1 MTRNVEQLG
10 QVFTP
15 PKVVAFMLDLCTQ
28 QRPGAGA
35 VGR

>member
-15 PKVVAFMLDLCTQ
+15 STVVAFMLDLCKK
-28 QRPGAGA
+28 PGARA
-35 VGR
+35 